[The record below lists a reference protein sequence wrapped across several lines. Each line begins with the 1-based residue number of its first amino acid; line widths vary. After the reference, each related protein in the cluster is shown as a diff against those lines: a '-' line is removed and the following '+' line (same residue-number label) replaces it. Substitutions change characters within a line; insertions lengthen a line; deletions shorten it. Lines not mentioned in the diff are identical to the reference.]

1 MADET
6 AYLAP
11 SSLVDH
17 CHRMGLEHNPNN
29 FGTSV
34 PGGIWGQSPTAHKP
48 KGRNSNNSLGD
59 GDCGGVP
66 IYRVNHEMNPDGVI
80 FTPIDDSSLLHRRS
94 SPAAAVPVVKEDE
107 EHMASQS
114 LSDFCKALGEKH
126 DPTQFGTSV
135 PGGCWGT
142 SADVGLKLSGGNTD
156 KDGIP
161 IHRVNHKM
169 NADGMIFT
177 PSQST
182 LATAMVVGSVESDY
196 ACSPANVSSFGQSIG
211 KSPQLNLF
219 DRGTRDTSL
228 QLPAGSPPAYVP
240 GRTYPTQ
247 PNLPPTAEQTLSDV
261 LGDHVTQTT
270 PPYRSFCSE
279 EGQAKSSPIPTPPHS
294 PQVGAAASPSF
305 MPSVPEATLDTS
317 PGTQTISSTTS
328 ACSVEQDG
336 GHPNRQSIKT
346 KDWGKETSCKA
357 SPKCSIM

>member
-34 PGGIWGQSPTAHKP
+34 PGGIWGQSPDSRKL
-48 KGRNSNNSLGD
+48 KGRNSNSHGE
-59 GDCGGVP
+59 GDCGVP
-66 IYRVNHEMNPDGVI
+66 IYRVDHEMNPDGMI
-80 FTPIDDSSLLHRRS
+80 FTPIDDSLIRRTPS
-94 SPAAAVPVVKEDE
+94 AAVPMVVKEDE

-142 SADVGLKLSGGNTD
+142 SVEGPKLTGGGNND
-156 KDGIP
+156 KEGIP

-169 NADGMIFT
+169 NAEGFIFT

-182 LATAMVVGSVESDY
+182 LANAMVVGSVESDY
-196 ACSPANVSSFGQSIG
+196 ACSPTDVSSFGASVG

-219 DRGTRDTSL
+219 DRGSRDTSL
-228 QLPAGSPPAYVP
+228 QLPSGTPPVYHP
-240 GRTYPTQ
+240 GRSYPTL
-247 PNLPPTAEQTLSDV
+247 PNLPPTAETLSEV
-261 LGDHVTQTT
+261 LGDHVGGEQQET
-270 PPYRSFCSE
+270 YRSFCSDD
-279 EGQAKSSPIPTPPHS
+279 AHTKSSPIPTPPHS
-294 PQVGAAASPSF
+294 PQFGAAPTPSA
-305 MPSVPEATLDTS
+305 MPSVPEQSLDTS
-317 PGTQTISSTTS
+317 PGSQTISSTTS
-328 ACSVEQDG
+328 GSEEPKRKATK
-336 GHPNRQSIKT
+336 SIGRA
-346 KDWGKETSCKA
+346 DWGKETSCKA
-357 SPKCSIM
+357 TPKCTIM